1 MGEKIKF
8 SKGSW
13 LENAGIVG
21 IIRIL
26 GIDTDD
32 DNGKNELV
40 IDSSDLTNFSENI
53 LNILLQN
60 MVGVLN
66 TTISYLFEVRLT
78 IGLVVI

>member
-40 IDSSDLTNFSENI
+40 IDSSDLTKFFRKI
-53 LNILLQN
+53 
-60 MVGVLN
+60 
-66 TTISYLFEVRLT
+66 F
-78 IGLVVI
+78 

>member
-1 MGEKIKF
+1 MGEKLNF
-8 SKGSW
+8 PRAVD

-40 IDSSDLTNFSENI
+40 IDSSDLTNFSEKYFKYFVT
-53 LNILLQN
+53 N

>member
-40 IDSSDLTNFSENI
+40 IDSSDLTNFSEKYFKYFVTKNQG
-53 LNILLQN
+53 NH
-60 MVGVLN
+60 MKP
-66 TTISYLFEVRLT
+66 
-78 IGLVVI
+78 